1 MCRCTVYVDTFG
13 MCVKCIEMPPSQSP
27 YPFGIGMEKNPSNNI
42 NLNDGTAPMLALQM
56 RVVEKV
62 IIVLLI
68 SKLGLGFF

>member
-1 MCRCTVYVDTFG
+1 
-13 MCVKCIEMPPSQSP
+13 
-27 YPFGIGMEKNPSNNI
+27 MEKNPSNNI